1 MPYLESDS
9 GNKLFFQEKGEGET
23 ILMIHGW
30 AFDSSVWRKQIDYL
44 SRSFKVIALDLPGHG
59 HSQYREGLDITKE
72 LLSLINKLKYKNL
85 TIIGHS
91 FGGVLAL
98 KLALESPGLIKRI
111 ILVNTSL
118 KFRNTNGLQLG
129 LDEQDIYKMKK
140 FLEKEYPKIL
150 LVFYRWLFTEE
161 ERKSSNFK
169 DVWREISNKDTWPQK
184 EALSFMLSMIEQ
196 EDLVDKLDNMEI
208 PTLTTYG
215 THDPICSTRAAEN
228 MKQRIKNST
237 LKCFQQSG
245 HLPFLMHAEDFN
257 KTIGNFLTNSNEY

>member
-161 ERKSSNFK
+161 ERKSSN
-169 DVWREISNKDTWPQK
+169 P
-184 EALSFMLSMIEQ
+184 
-196 EDLVDKLDNMEI
+196 
-208 PTLTTYG
+208 
-215 THDPICSTRAAEN
+215 
-228 MKQRIKNST
+228 
-237 LKCFQQSG
+237 
-245 HLPFLMHAEDFN
+245 
-257 KTIGNFLTNSNEY
+257 